1 MNKKE
6 VAEIKKNFTD
16 SSGFFT
22 LNHIVSV
29 YVDPQKNI
37 RCNENKLYS
46 LIPEDEG
53 AVMLESLKK
62 VLCGSVGKNLVEYSF
77 PNEEYAEDGA
87 QNILY
92 AAVKGKLEDETAN
105 AKLIERIINNMEYE
119 MAYTLIMGYCSY
131 SIMTKDKNDESYD
144 DAAEEY
150 NFIVTAVCP
159 VCTGDDGLM
168 FDSESNAIV
177 KKANTDL
184 IISRVPTDGFF
195 YPVFSDRSPDVNRVM
210 YFTKTPKKPNIS
222 VVEDVLGCNFIM
234 SCQSEKETFQ
244 QVLTDVVGDE
254 LSYTVITQ
262 VNESLRDIV
271 AKSKNET
278 ELPLIDDNKLH
289 NILFDAGVSSEKLDA
304 LPAVFKDKVGE
315 ADGLTA
321 ENLIENKTVLATPE
335 ITINISRDATDK
347 VRTSVIDGRRCLVI
361 DLDDPSISINGL
373 TTSLT

>member
-16 SSGFFT
+16 TSGFFT

-37 RCNENKLYS
+37 RCKENKLYS

-62 VLCGSVGKNLVEYSF
+62 VLGGSVGKNLVEYGF
-77 PNEEYAEDGA
+77 PNEEYQEDGA
-87 QNILY
+87 QNVLY
-92 AAVKGKLEDETAN
+92 AAVKGKLEDEVAN
-105 AKLIERIINNMEYE
+105 DKLIARIINNMEYE

-168 FDSESNAIV
+168 FDSENSAIV
-177 KKANTDL
+177 KKSNTDL
-184 IISRVPTDGFF
+184 IISRAPTDGFL

-222 VVEDVLGCNFIM
+222 VVEDVLGCTFVM

-244 QVLTDVVGDE
+244 QVLTDVVADE

-262 VNESLRDIV
+262 VNEALRDIV
-271 AKSKNET
+271 TKSKNET

-321 ENLIENKTVLATPE
+321 ENLIENKTVLSTPE

-373 TTSLT
+373 TTSVT

>member
-6 VAEIKKNFTD
+6 IAEIKKNFSD

-22 LNHIVSV
+22 LDHIVSV

-37 RCNENKLYS
+37 RCNENKLYA

-62 VLCGSVGKNLVEYSF
+62 VLSGSAGKNLMEYSF
-77 PNEEYAEDGA
+77 PKEEYSEDGA

-92 AAVKGKLEDETAN
+92 SALKGRLEDEAAN
-105 AKLIERIINNMEYE
+105 ARLIERIINNMEYE
-119 MAYTLIMGYCSY
+119 MAYTIIIGYCSY
-131 SIMTKDKNDESYD
+131 SIASKDKNDDTYGESD
-144 DAAEEY
+144 HEY
-150 NFIVTAVCP
+150 NFIVAAICP
-159 VCTGDDGLM
+159 VSTGDDGLM
-168 FDSESNAIV
+168 FDSESNTIV
-177 KKANTDL
+177 KKMNTDL
-184 IISRVPTDGFF
+184 IISRKPTDGFL
-195 YPVFSDRSPDVNRVM
+195 YPVFSDRSPDVNNVM
-210 YFTKTPKKPNIS
+210 YYTATPKKPNIS
-222 VVEDVLGCNFIM
+222 VVENVLGCGFTM

-244 QVLTDVVGDE
+244 QVLTDVVADE

-262 VNESLRDIV
+262 VNEAIRDIV
-271 AKSKNET
+271 NNSRNET

-304 LPAVFKDKVGE
+304 LPAVFKERVGDS
-315 ADGLTA
+315 DGLTA

-335 ITINISRDATDK
+335 ITINISREATDK
-347 VRTSVIDGRRCLVI
+347 VRTSVINGRRCLII

-373 TTSLT
+373 TTSVQ

>member
-16 SSGFFT
+16 TSGFFT

-37 RCNENKLYS
+37 RCKENKLYS

-62 VLCGSVGKNLVEYSF
+62 VLGGSVGKNLVEYGF
-77 PNEEYAEDGA
+77 PNEEYQEDGA
-87 QNILY
+87 QNVLY
-92 AAVKGKLEDETAN
+92 AAVKGKLEDEVAN
-105 AKLIERIINNMEYE
+105 DKLIARIINNMEYE
-119 MAYTLIMGYCSY
+119 MAYTLIIGYCSY

-168 FDSESNAIV
+168 FDSENSAIV
-177 KKANTDL
+177 KKSNTDL
-184 IISRVPTDGFF
+184 IISRAPTDGFL

-222 VVEDVLGCNFIM
+222 VVEDVLGCTFVM

-244 QVLTDVVGDE
+244 QVLTDVVADE

-262 VNESLRDIV
+262 VNEALRDIV
-271 AKSKNET
+271 TKSKNET

-321 ENLIENKTVLATPE
+321 ENLIENKTVLSTPE

-373 TTSLT
+373 TTSVT

>member
-22 LNHIVSV
+22 LNHVLTAYI
-29 YVDPQKNI
+29 DPQKNI
-37 RCNENKLYS
+37 LCKDNKLFA

-53 AVMLESLKK
+53 AVIMESLKK
-62 VLCGSVGKNLVEYSF
+62 VLSGSLGKNLVEYGF
-77 PNEEYAEDGA
+77 PNEEYAEDGS

-92 AAVKGKLEDETAN
+92 AAVQGKLEDEVSCD
-105 AKLIERIINNMEYE
+105 KLLTRIINNMEYAE
-119 MAYTLIMGYCSY
+119 AYTLIIGYCSY
-131 SIMTKDKNDESYD
+131 SVMTRDKNDEDYD
-144 DAAEEY
+144 DASEEY

-159 VCTGDDGLM
+159 VSTGDDGLM
-168 FDSESNAIV
+168 FDRENAAIV

-184 IISRVPTDGFF
+184 IISRAPTDGFF

-210 YFTKTPKKPNIS
+210 YYTKTPKKPNIS
-222 VVEDVLGCNFIM
+222 VVNDVLGCEFVM

-244 QVLTDVVGDE
+244 QVLTDVVSDE

-262 VNESLRDIV
+262 VNEAIRDIV
-271 AKSKNET
+271 TKSRNET
-278 ELPLIDDNKLH
+278 EMPLIDDNKLH

-304 LPAVFKDKVGE
+304 LPAVFKEKVGD

-321 ENLIENKTVLATPE
+321 ENLIENKVVLSTPE
-335 ITINISRDATDK
+335 ITVNISRDATDK
-347 VRTSVIDGRRCLVI
+347 VRTSVIGGRRCLVI

-373 TTSLT
+373 TTTIE

>member
-16 SSGFFT
+16 TSGFFT

-37 RCNENKLYS
+37 RCKENKLYS

-62 VLCGSVGKNLVEYSF
+62 VLGGSVGKNLVEYGF
-77 PNEEYAEDGA
+77 PNEEYQEDGA
-87 QNILY
+87 QNVLY
-92 AAVKGKLEDETAN
+92 AAVKGKLEDEVAN
-105 AKLIERIINNMEYE
+105 DKLIARIINNMEYE
-119 MAYTLIMGYCSY
+119 MAYTLIIGYCSY

-168 FDSESNAIV
+168 FDSENSAIV
-177 KKANTDL
+177 KKSNTDL
-184 IISRVPTDGFF
+184 IISRAPTDGFL

-222 VVEDVLGCNFIM
+222 VVEDVLGCTFVM

-244 QVLTDVVGDE
+244 QVLTDVVADE

-262 VNESLRDIV
+262 VNEALRDIV
-271 AKSKNET
+271 TKSKNET

-321 ENLIENKTVLATPE
+321 ENLIENKTVLSTPE
-335 ITINISRDATDK
+335 ITINIRRDATDK

-373 TTSLT
+373 TTSVT

>member
-22 LNHIVSV
+22 LNHILTA

-37 RCNENKLYS
+37 LCKDNKLYS

-62 VLCGSVGKNLVEYSF
+62 ILSGRLGKNLTEYGF

-87 QNILY
+87 QSDLY
-92 AAVKGKLEDETAN
+92 AAVRGKLEDEVSCD
-105 AKLIERIINNMEYE
+105 KLLARIVNNMEYE
-119 MAYTLIMGYCSY
+119 MAYALIIGYCSY
-131 SIMTKDKNDESYD
+131 SVMTKDRNDESFD

-150 NFIVTAVCP
+150 NFIAAAVCP
-159 VCTGDDGLM
+159 VSTGDDGLM
-168 FDSESNAIV
+168 FDRENSSIV

-184 IISRVPTDGFF
+184 IISRAPTDGFF

-210 YFTKTPKKPNIS
+210 YYTKTPKKPNIS
-222 VVEDVLGCNFIM
+222 VVEDVLGCNFVM
-234 SCQSEKETFQ
+234 TCQSEKETFQ

-262 VNESLRDIV
+262 VNEALRDIV
-271 AKSKNET
+271 SNAKNET
-278 ELPLIDDNKLH
+278 EMPLIDDNKLH
-289 NILFDAGVSSEKLDA
+289 GILFDAGVSSEKLDA
-304 LPAVFKDKVGE
+304 LPAVFKEKVGE

-321 ENLIENKTVLATPE
+321 ENLVENKMVLATPE
-335 ITINISRDATDK
+335 ITINISREAAEK
-347 VRTSVIDGRRCLVI
+347 VRTSVIGGRRCLVI

-373 TTSLT
+373 VTDVT

>member
-6 VAEIKKNFTD
+6 IAEIKKNFTD
-16 SSGFFT
+16 TSGFFT
-22 LNHIVSV
+22 LNHIVSA

-62 VLCGSVGKNLVEYSF
+62 VLGGSVGKNLVEYSF
-77 PNEEYAEDGA
+77 PNAEYEEDGA
-87 QNILY
+87 WNVLH
-92 AAVKGKLEDETAN
+92 AAMKGKLEDEAAN
-105 AKLIERIINNMEYE
+105 SKLLARIINNMEYE
-119 MAYTLIMGYCSY
+119 MAYTIIVGYCSY
-131 SIMTKDKNDESYD
+131 SIMSKDKNDDTYD
-144 DAAEEY
+144 DSTSEY
-150 NFIVTAVCP
+150 NFIVAAICP

-168 FDSESNAIV
+168 FDSENNTIV

-184 IISRVPTDGFF
+184 IISRAPTDGFLF
-195 YPVFSDRSPDVNRVM
+195 PVFSDRSPDVNNVM
-210 YFTKTPKKPNIS
+210 YYTKTPKKPNIS
-222 VVEDVLGCNFIM
+222 VVNDVLGCEFTM
-234 SCQSEKETFQ
+234 SCQNEKETFQ
-244 QVLTDVVGDE
+244 QVLSDVVADE

-262 VNESLRDIV
+262 VNEAIRDIV
-271 AKSKNET
+271 VKSKNET

-304 LPAVFKDKVGE
+304 LPAVFKEKVGN

-321 ENLIENKTVLATPE
+321 ENLIESKTVLATPE

-347 VRTSVIDGRRCLVI
+347 VRTSVINGRRCLII

-373 TTSLT
+373 TTSVN

>member
-37 RCNENKLYS
+37 RCSENKLYS

-62 VLCGSVGKNLVEYSF
+62 VLGGSVGKNLVEYSF
-77 PNEEYAEDGA
+77 PNEEYQDDGA
-87 QNILY
+87 QNIFY
-92 AAVKGKLEDETAN
+92 AAVKGKLEDEASN
-105 AKLIERIINNMEYE
+105 AKLIERIVNNMEYE
-119 MAYTLIMGYCSY
+119 MAYTLIIGYCSY
-131 SIMTKDKNDESYD
+131 SIMVKDKNDETYD
-144 DAAEEY
+144 EAAEEY

-168 FDSESNAIV
+168 FDSESNTIV

-184 IISRVPTDGFF
+184 IISRTPTDGFF

-210 YFTKTPKKPNIS
+210 YYTKTPKKPNIS
-222 VVEDVLGCNFIM
+222 VIEDVLGCNFIM
-234 SCQSEKETFQ
+234 TCQNEKETFQ

-262 VNESLRDIV
+262 VNESLREIV
-271 AKSKNET
+271 TKSKNET
-278 ELPLIDDNKLH
+278 EMPLIDDNKLH
-289 NILFDAGVSSEKLDA
+289 NILFDAGVSSDKLDA
-304 LPAVFKDKVGE
+304 LPAVFKEKVGE

-321 ENLIENKTVLATPE
+321 ENLIENKTVLSTPE

>member
-16 SSGFFT
+16 TSGFFT

-37 RCNENKLYS
+37 RCKENKLYS

-62 VLCGSVGKNLVEYSF
+62 VLGGSVGKNLVEYGF
-77 PNEEYAEDGA
+77 PNEEYQEDGA
-87 QNILY
+87 QNVLY
-92 AAVKGKLEDETAN
+92 VAVKGKLEDEVAN
-105 AKLIERIINNMEYE
+105 DKLIARIINNMEYE

-168 FDSESNAIV
+168 FDSENSAIV
-177 KKANTDL
+177 KKSNTDL
-184 IISRVPTDGFF
+184 IISRAPTDGFL

-222 VVEDVLGCNFIM
+222 VVEDVLGCTFVM

-244 QVLTDVVGDE
+244 QVLTDVVADE

-262 VNESLRDIV
+262 VNEALRDIV
-271 AKSKNET
+271 TKSKNET

-321 ENLIENKTVLATPE
+321 ENLIENKTVLSTPE

-373 TTSLT
+373 TTSVT